1 MLSSYLPA
9 IVFFSYKLLVFTIIH
24 PTFCNCILLEKLLTN
39 PCLISGWCLSYKD
52 RVLEAMVL
60 DGIVSS
66 PLRRPH
72 ALKKQWDDLGSCST
86 VVQRHRFL
94 LTAMLLLAFLCT
106 IYIYFAVTL
115 GSRHLSCSGMTG
127 KEKAMCQ
134 LQHVQASFSKGK
146 LKFL

>member
-1 MLSSYLPA
+1 
-9 IVFFSYKLLVFTIIH
+9 
-24 PTFCNCILLEKLLTN
+24 
-39 PCLISGWCLSYKD
+39 
-52 RVLEAMVL
+52 MVL

-115 GSRHLSCSGMTG
+115 GARPLSCSGMAG
-127 KEKAMCQ
+127 KEKAICQ
-134 LQHVQASFSKGK
+134 MEHVQASFSKGK